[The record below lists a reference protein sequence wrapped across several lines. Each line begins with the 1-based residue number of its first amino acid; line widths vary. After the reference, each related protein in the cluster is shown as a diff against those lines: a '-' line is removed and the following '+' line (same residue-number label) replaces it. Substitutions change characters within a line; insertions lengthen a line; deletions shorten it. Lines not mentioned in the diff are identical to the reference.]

1 MDIKTGLPLEQG
13 VVAGFL
19 RCASFIARAGAVLA
33 AVLMAAMTLHVM
45 LEIVLRAFFNS
56 STFVLDEFVGYGVAA
71 MTFMTLG
78 HALETGSLIRVNI
91 LLARIRSR
99 SGRILVELICAS
111 TALVL
116 SGYIAGYFWK
126 SVSRNFARG
135 ATSETIAEVPL
146 WIPEAFVLVGLV
158 IFMIQLLAHMVR
170 VATGQPLP
178 VGQE

>member
-1 MDIKTGLPLEQG
+1 MDIETGSSLEQG
-13 VVAGFL
+13 PVAGFL
-19 RCASFIARAGAVLA
+19 WFASFVARAGAVLA

-45 LEIVLRAFFNS
+45 LEIVLRAFFNT

-91 LLARIRSR
+91 LLARIRSQA
-99 SGRILVELICAS
+99 GRLLVELTCAA

-126 SVSRNFARG
+126 SVLRNFTRG

-146 WIPEAFVLVGLV
+146 WIPEAFVLIGLV
-158 IFMIQLLAHMVR
+158 IFMIQLLAYMVR
-170 VATGQPLP
+170 LALGQSLP